1 MLQVPVTK
9 SQIQKCLKCWCQRIS
24 KNAITKNAREYKN
37 ICQRIFKYAFAKN
50 AREYE
55 NICQR
60 ISKFL

>member
-9 SQIQKCLKCWCQRIS
+9 RQIQKCPKYWCQWIF
-24 KNAITKNAREYKN
+24 KNAI
-37 ICQRIFKYAFAKN
+37 AKN

-60 ISKFL
+60 ISKYAIAKNAREYKNICQRISKFL